1 MPYVTVGKE
10 DSGDIELYY
19 EDHGS
24 GQPVVLIHGYP
35 LSGASWEKQ
44 LPVLLEAGYRVITY
58 DRRGFG
64 KSSQPT
70 AGYDYDTFA
79 EDLHKLLTDLKLRDF
94 TLVGFSM
101 GGGEV
106 ARYVGK
112 YGSKGVS
119 KAVIISGVP
128 PYLLKTA
135 DNPEGVDGSVF
146 AGIEK
151 AVAADR
157 YAFFSG
163 FFQNFYNTDQFL
175 GKRVSEQAIQA
186 SWNVAAGASATATL
200 ACVATWHEDF
210 REDLARI
217 DVPTLVIQGDADRI
231 LPVAATGLRIAKF
244 IKGARQVVVRD
255 GPHCIPWT
263 HVEEVNAVALLDDQV
278 GPAQLQPARIQAPD
292 AQALLAR
299 VEVRPDEQFT
309 AQYPRE
315 LSARITIH
323 TKDQRTLVKKQLGW
337 EGDLA
342 NLMSWERTVEKFHWL
357 SERFADE
364 DLRSRLISAV
374 QQLDARPISDLM
386 DLLAQVRPAA
396 AFPAAHPG
404 IQ

>member
-10 DSGDIELYY
+10 NSGDIELWY

-44 LPVLLEAGYRVITY
+44 VPVLLDAGYRFITY

-70 AGYDYDTFA
+70 VGYNYDTFA
-79 EDLHKLLTDLKLRDF
+79 EDLHKLVTQLKLRDF

-106 ARYVGK
+106 ARYFGK

-135 DNPEGVDGSVF
+135 ENPEGVDASVF
-146 AGIEK
+146 DGIQK

-157 YAFFSG
+157 YAFFTG
-163 FFQNFYNTDQFL
+163 FFQNFYNTDAFL
-175 GKRVSEQAIQA
+175 GKRVSEQVVQA
-186 SWNVAAGASATATL
+186 SSNIAASASATASL
-200 ACVATWHEDF
+200 ACVPTWHEDF
-210 REDLARI
+210 REDLARV

-231 LPVAATGLRIAKF
+231 LPITATGLRTAKL
-244 IKGARQVVVRD
+244 IKGARLLVVKD

-263 HVEEVNAVALLDDQV
+263 HAEDVNAELLSFL
-278 GPAQLQPARIQAPD
+278 GEKTGNLQKEIA
-292 AQALLAR
+292 
-299 VEVRPDEQFT
+299 
-309 AQYPRE
+309 
-315 LSARITIH
+315 
-323 TKDQRTLVKKQLGW
+323 
-337 EGDLA
+337 
-342 NLMSWERTVEKFHWL
+342 
-357 SERFADE
+357 
-364 DLRSRLISAV
+364 
-374 QQLDARPISDLM
+374 
-386 DLLAQVRPAA
+386 
-396 AFPAAHPG
+396 
-404 IQ
+404 